1 MVAKGNVDKH
11 RTSYSGG
18 VKAVEE
24 SKWGRN
30 TAVRRYGEIQSPDMK
45 PPDGACYPQK
55 LGDKNNLQDKGY
67 SNEVPENSWLRGG
80 GKAGE
85 GYPGYVPGYR
95 GKK

>member
-1 MVAKGNVDKH
+1 MVAKGNADKH
-11 RTSYSGG
+11 RYTYSKG

-24 SKWGRN
+24 QKWGRN
-30 TAVRRYGEIQSPDMK
+30 KAVERYGELRDPDMK

-80 GKAGE
+80 GKGGE
-85 GYPGYVPGYR
+85 GYPNFDR
-95 GKK
+95 GKRR